1 MQCPL
6 YILVL
11 IGLKRKRMDEYQ
23 NRTEHKMIYFFK
35 LKHTQVIFGNT
46 HKYIEST

>member
-11 IGLKRKRMDEYQ
+11 IGLTRKRMDEYQ
-23 NRTEHKMIYFFK
+23 NRTEHKMIF
-35 LKHTQVIFGNT
+35 IFNLIIHRSSLVTHINT
-46 HKYIEST
+46 